1 MATPQPIL
9 PITELAARNNAG
21 WYHLMFDA
29 HGIPHSRSATLLG
42 ALSQPPR
49 FHSWGVTLHPGQES
63 FAEVLD
69 LQRAADGPFGIKDSF
84 NCLDLHPHGMTT
96 LFTAQWIHRRASS
109 VEMAAEYRRLE
120 TDAELLAW
128 EAAWAEGDADA
139 KHYPRQFPPSLL
151 GRVEVAF
158 ISCLQNRQMVGG
170 CILNQTDTV
179 VGISNLFSTGVPFAA
194 LFAKCIAAASHFF
207 PGRDIVGYERGD
219 LLAASIEAGFL
230 PVGTLRIWTS
240 K

>member
-1 MATPQPIL
+1 MATPQSIL

-21 WYHLMFDA
+21 WYRLMFAA
-29 HGIPHSRSATLLG
+29 HGIPHSCSANLWKALG
-42 ALSQPPR
+42 KPPR
-49 FHSWGVTLHPGQES
+49 YHSWGVTLRQGLEPL
-63 FAEVLD
+63 AEVLD
-69 LQRAADGPFGIKDSF
+69 LQRGADGPRGIKDSF
-84 NCLDLHPHGMTT
+84 DCLDLHPHGMTT

-139 KHYPRQFPPSLL
+139 KNHPRQFPPSLL
-151 GRVEVAF
+151 DRADVAF
-158 ISCLQNRQMVGG
+158 ISCLQNRRMVGG

-179 VGISNLFSTGVPFAA
+179 VGISNLFATGVPFAA
-194 LFAKCIAAASHFF
+194 VFAKCIAAASEYF
-207 PGRDIVGYERGD
+207 PGRDIVGYERGE
-219 LLAASIEAGFL
+219 LLAAAIEAGFL
-230 PVGTLRIWTS
+230 PVGTLRVWTS